1 MLRISLQRFAQ
12 FATGRIRRGGH
23 DRQRF
28 AIAETISSNSND
40 TPDLWLLDQVK
51 GSMTSTP
58 AGSKCR
64 LLCVAKL

>member
-1 MLRISLQRFAQ
+1 MLRILLQRFAQ

-51 GSMTSTP
+51 GSMTSTA

-64 LLCVAKL
+64 LLRVAKL

>member
-28 AIAETISSNSND
+28 AIAETIIGDTRHSDGQSRKSSKRD
-40 TPDLWLLDQVK
+40 FCDREDREPDNH
-51 GSMTSTP
+51 
-58 AGSKCR
+58 R
-64 LLCVAKL
+64 L